1 MSADATIDS
10 RPETCEHIAEVRG
23 LVLGVA
29 GNLVGR
35 GHRHDASKLVEPEV
49 GTFDRVTAQLRSL
62 TYGSDEY
69 EAARASMGP
78 ALEHHYAAND
88 HHPEH
93 FPPGTV
99 HEVDVGT
106 EPAFHPSGDEYTVAS
121 AVCSGCDWT
130 DRGDEEDVVDAAA
143 MHEREH
149 YAPGGIHAMNVI
161 QLTEMLCDWIAAT
174 RRHDDDKD
182 IHDSIEFNAKRFG
195 YGDTMARLLHNSA
208 DAILASEVKV
218 PVPVPPTS

>member
-1 MSADATIDS
+1 MPDDVTIDS
-10 RPETCEHIAEVRG
+10 RPDTCEHIAQVRG
-23 LVLGVA
+23 LLLGVA
-29 GNLVGR
+29 GDLVGR

-49 GTFDRVTAQLRSL
+49 GTFDRVTTQLRGL
-62 TYGSDEY
+62 TYGSEEY
-69 EAARASMGP
+69 EAARTEMGP
-78 ALEHHYAAND
+78 ALEHHYEVND

-93 FPPGTV
+93 FPAGPV

-106 EPAFHPSGDEYTVAS
+106 EPMFHSGGDEYTLAS
-121 AVCSGCDWT
+121 ATCSGCEWT

-143 MHEREH
+143 LHEREH
-149 YAPGGIHAMNVI
+149 YHPGGVHAMSLV

-182 IHDSIEFNAKRFG
+182 VHDSIEVNAARFG
-195 YGDTMARLLHNSA
+195 YGEVLTRLLHNSV

-218 PVPVPPTS
+218 PVVDAGV